1 MEGLIAIL
9 AIFIGL
15 PWLFL
20 HYLTKNR
27 ASGRLDGDEERMLED
42 LWKSA
47 RGMERRV
54 ETLERLLE
62 DDAPV
67 GSRAAMQPTR
77 RGYN

>member
-1 MEGLIAIL
+1 MEPLIAVL

-27 ASGRLDGDEERMLED
+27 SSGRLDGDEERMLED

-54 ETLERLLE
+54 ETMERLLE
-62 DDAPV
+62 DDAPM
-67 GSRAAMQPTR
+67 GTRERLQPTR

>member
-42 LWKSA
+42 LWDRA
-47 RGMERRV
+47 RGVEGRGEALERR
-54 ETLERLLE
+54 RD

-67 GSRAAMQPTR
+67 GSRAAMQPSR

>member
-1 MEGLIAIL
+1 MEALVAVL

-27 ASGRLDGDEERMLED
+27 SSGGLDGNEERMLED

-54 ETLERLLE
+54 ETLERLMD
-62 DDAPV
+62 DDAPA
-67 GSRAAMQPTR
+67 GSRAVMQPTR

>member
-1 MEGLIAIL
+1 MEALIAVL

-20 HYLTKNR
+20 HYMTKNR
-27 ASGRLDGDEERMLED
+27 SSGRLDGNGERMLED

-67 GSRAAMQPTR
+67 GSRAAMQLTR

>member
-1 MEGLIAIL
+1 MEPLIAVL

-27 ASGRLDGDEERMLED
+27 SSGRLDGDEERMLED

-54 ETLERLLE
+54 ETMERLLE
-62 DDAPV
+62 DDAPM
-67 GSRAAMQPTR
+67 GMRERPQPTR

>member
-1 MEGLIAIL
+1 MEWVATL
-9 AIFIGL
+9 AIVIGL

-54 ETLERLLE
+54 ETLERLME
-62 DDAPV
+62 DEAPM
-67 GSRAAMQPTR
+67 GSRERLQPTR

>member
-1 MEGLIAIL
+1 MEALVAVL

-27 ASGRLDGDEERMLED
+27 SSGGLDGNEERMLED

-54 ETLERLLE
+54 ETLERLM
-62 DDAPV
+62 DDDTPA
-67 GSRAAMQPTR
+67 GSRAVMQPTR